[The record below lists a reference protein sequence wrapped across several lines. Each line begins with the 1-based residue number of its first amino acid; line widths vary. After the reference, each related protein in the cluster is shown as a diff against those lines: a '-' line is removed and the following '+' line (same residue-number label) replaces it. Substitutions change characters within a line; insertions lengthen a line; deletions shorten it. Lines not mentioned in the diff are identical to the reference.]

1 MERRYAQDMVSRL
14 FFISFYTHGRYKTK
28 KKEGIF
34 WSILSSMYN
43 FTVTDNLISD
53 VLNLSYPQ
61 KQKILPPLY
70 NFENILLHFS
80 EVIKVKTS
88 MFWKTQ
94 RNWRKGEKYEAIY
107 MWSASTLDAPFS
119 RWKSRFHPIC
129 IHITYQSNICERI

>member
-14 FFISFYTHGRYKTK
+14 FFISFHTLGRYQTFE
-28 KKEGIF
+28 KEGIF

-94 RNWRKGEKYEAIY
+94 RN
-107 MWSASTLDAPFS
+107 
-119 RWKSRFHPIC
+119 
-129 IHITYQSNICERI
+129 